1 MNNTTLQLKIKQRL
15 NKLDS
20 QDYDNFECWQIVE
33 AFNKGQV
40 EWVRRQIQGVN
51 IAKAGD
57 EQTRMR
63 ISDLQILLKTESLVM
78 DTMDTYSQS
87 QIIPSDFMYFK
98 RVNVHAHKDCCET
111 KNDMAVI
118 YLAEEE
124 NVPLLLGDDLKK
136 PSFEWG
142 ETFCTFVG
150 NRLRVYTGND
160 FDVKSAEIMYYRFP
174 VNIQLAGCV
183 DPYTLQASGA
193 DVECEFKD
201 DIAEILIDEAV
212 QILAGDIESITQ
224 YQIAQTNSQTNT

>member
-40 EWVRRQIQGVN
+40 EWVRRQLQGVN
-51 IAKAGD
+51 ITKTGD

-87 QIIPSDFMYFK
+87 QTMPSDFMYFK

-111 KNDMAVI
+111 KNDMSVI

-160 FDVKSAEIMYYRFP
+160 FEIKNAEIMYYRFP
-174 VNIQLAGCV
+174 VNIQLSGCV
-183 DPYTLQASGA
+183 DPYTLQASAA

-224 YQIAQTNSQTNT
+224 YQIAQTNGQTNT

>member
-51 IAKAGD
+51 ITKTGD

-111 KNDMAVI
+111 KNDMSVI

-124 NVPLLLGDDLKK
+124 NIPLLLGDDLKK

-160 FDVKSAEIMYYRFP
+160 FEIKNAEMMYYRFP

-183 DPYTLQASGA
+183 DPYTLQTSGA

-224 YQIAQTNSQTNT
+224 YQISQASGQTNT

>member
-1 MNNTTLQLKIKQRL
+1 M
-15 NKLDS
+15 S
-20 QDYDNFECWQIVE
+20 
-33 AFNKGQV
+33 
-40 EWVRRQIQGVN
+40 
-51 IAKAGD
+51 
-57 EQTRMR
+57 
-63 ISDLQILLKTESLVM
+63 
-78 DTMDTYSQS
+78 
-87 QIIPSDFMYFK
+87 
-98 RVNVHAHKDCCET
+98 
-111 KNDMAVI
+111 VI

-160 FDVKSAEIMYYRFP
+160 FEIKNAEIMYYRFP
-174 VNIQLAGCV
+174 VNIQLSGCV
-183 DPYTLQASGA
+183 DPYTLQASAA

-224 YQIAQTNSQTNT
+224 YQIAQTNGQTNT

>member
-20 QDYDNFECWQIVE
+20 QDFDNFECWQIVE

-40 EWVRRQIQGVN
+40 EWVRRQIQGINVT
-51 IAKAGD
+51 KTGD

-63 ISDLQILLKTESLVM
+63 ISDLQALLKTESLTM
-78 DTMDTYSQS
+78 DSMDTYSQS
-87 QIIPSDFMYFK
+87 QLIPSDFMYFK

-111 KNDMAVI
+111 KNDMSVI

-124 NVPLLLGDDLKK
+124 NIPILLGDDLKK

-160 FDVKSAEIMYYRFP
+160 FEVISSEMMYYRFP
-174 VNIQLAGCV
+174 VKVQLAGCV
-183 DPYTLQASGA
+183 DPYTLQASA
-193 DVECEFKD
+193 VDVECEFKD

-224 YQIAQTNSQTNT
+224 YQIAQSSAQTNT

>member
-87 QIIPSDFMYFK
+87 QVIPSDFMYFK

-124 NVPLLLGDDLKK
+124 NIPLLLGDDLKK

>member
-33 AFNKGQV
+33 AFNKGQI

-57 EQTRMR
+57 EQSRMR
-63 ISDLQILLKTESLVM
+63 ISDLQILLKEESLIM
-78 DTMDTYSQS
+78 DPFDRYYQS
-87 QIIPSDFMYFK
+87 ETLPSDFMYFK
-98 RVNVHAHKDCCET
+98 RVNIHARKDCCET
-111 KNDMAVI
+111 KNDMTAT

-124 NVPLLLGDDLKK
+124 NIALLLGDDLKK

-150 NRLRVYTGND
+150 NRLRVYTNND
-160 FDVKSAEIMYYRFP
+160 FEVSKAILMYYRLP
-174 VNIQLAGCV
+174 TNIQIAGCV
-183 DPYTLQASGA
+183 DPYTLAPSTN
-193 DVECEFKD
+193 DVECQFKD
-201 DIAEILIDEAV
+201 DIAEILVDEAV

-224 YQIAQTNSQTNT
+224 YQIAQSTSQTNT

>member
-40 EWVRRQIQGVN
+40 EWVRRQIQGTN
-51 IAKAGD
+51 ITKTGD

-63 ISDLQILLKTESLVM
+63 ISDLQILLKTELLLM
-78 DTMDTYSQS
+78 NPMDTYSQS
-87 QIIPSDFMYFK
+87 DIIPSDFMYYK
-98 RVNVHAHKDCCET
+98 RVNIHAHKDCCDS
-111 KNDMAVI
+111 KNDMTVT

-124 NVPLLLGDDLKK
+124 NISLLLSDDLKK

-142 ETFCTFVG
+142 ETFSTFVG

-160 FDVKSAEIMYYRFP
+160 FDVISSTLMYYRFP
-174 VNIQLAGCV
+174 VKIQLVGCV
-183 DPYTLQASGA
+183 DPYTLQTSAA

-224 YQIAQTNSQTNT
+224 YQIAQTNGQTNT

>member
-63 ISDLQILLKTESLVM
+63 ISDLQILLKEENLVM
-78 DTMDTYSQS
+78 DPMNTYAQS
-87 QIIPSDFMYFK
+87 ETLPTDFMYFK

-111 KNDMAVI
+111 MNDMTAT

-124 NVPLLLGDDLKK
+124 NIALLLGDDLKK

-160 FDVKSAEIMYYRFP
+160 FDVKGAVLMYYRFP
-174 VNIQLAGCV
+174 RNIQIAGCV
-183 DPYTLQASGA
+183 DPYTLQTSGA

-224 YQIAQTNSQTNT
+224 YQISQASSQTNT

>member
-63 ISDLQILLKTESLVM
+63 ISDLQILLKTEPLVM

-87 QIIPSDFMYFK
+87 QVIPSDFMYFK

>member
-63 ISDLQILLKTESLVM
+63 ISDLQILLKTEPLVM

-87 QIIPSDFMYFK
+87 QVIPSDFMYFK

-124 NVPLLLGDDLKK
+124 NIPLLLGDDLKK